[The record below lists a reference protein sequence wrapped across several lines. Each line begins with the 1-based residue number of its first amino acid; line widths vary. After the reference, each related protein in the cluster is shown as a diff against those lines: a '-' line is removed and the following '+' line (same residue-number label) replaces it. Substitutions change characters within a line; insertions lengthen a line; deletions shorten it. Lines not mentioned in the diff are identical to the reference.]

1 MKIAKVSGYYKII
14 DYNQPGLPLV
24 LNVQISDFGLII
36 LQTHPGNANS
46 LAYYIDRK
54 YVSFRIKDSANS
66 GILGTIAGDDTVLLI
81 IKSKSDQQKVLDILM
96 KEFPYLFAS

>member
-1 MKIAKVSGYYKII
+1 
-14 DYNQPGLPLV
+14 
-24 LNVQISDFGLII
+24 
-36 LQTHPGNANS
+36 
-46 LAYYIDRK
+46 YIDRK
-54 YVSFRIKDSANS
+54 YVSFSIKDSSNS